1 MHQYFSVTRKVTS
14 KPNSKNSYGCTNT
27 VFIKN
32 GKGYKL
38 KEILG
43 KDGKVINRTKKN
55 LNRKEMNAIVKGEFV
70 PGFWKGLC

>member
-1 MHQYFSVTRKVTS
+1 MHQYFSVTRKVSS
-14 KPNSKNSYGCTNT
+14 KPNNGSYGSTNT

-43 KDGKVINRTKKN
+43 KDGKVLRQTKKN
-55 LNRKEMNAIVKGEFV
+55 LNRKEMNAIVRGKFV
-70 PGFWKGLC
+70 PGIWQGLCE